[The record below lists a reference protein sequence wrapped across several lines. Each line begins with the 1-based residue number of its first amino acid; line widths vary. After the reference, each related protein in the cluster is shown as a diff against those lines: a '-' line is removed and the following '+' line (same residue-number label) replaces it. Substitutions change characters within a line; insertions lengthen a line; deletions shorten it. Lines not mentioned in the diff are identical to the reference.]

1 MPTKEIVIVEANG
14 NENTV
19 SFQTQNVRITY
30 DDEYGT
36 FIDPFIV
43 RDIER
48 NSDRKKTEATTLCG
62 NRQVADDGEGKVEY
76 TINCYIKRADR
87 NIIHE
92 KKGVTGKLFTDL
104 TEATSVPVF
113 IKKDTIALSSDMNS
127 VLING
132 KQEQL
137 FDCQLTVIEE

>member
-1 MPTKEIVIVEANG
+1 MAKKDVIIVDENG

-19 SFQTQNVRITY
+19 TFDTQNVRIEY
-30 DDEYGT
+30 DDDS
-36 FIDPFIV
+36 FVDPFIV

-62 NRQVADDGEGKVEY
+62 RRQVADDGDGKVEY
-76 TINCYIKRADR
+76 TIDCYIDR
-87 NIIHE
+87 ESRNVIHR
-92 KKGVTGKLFTDL
+92 KKGVTGKLFSDL
-104 TEATSVPVF
+104 TEAKSVNAF
-113 IKKDTIALSSDMNS
+113 IKKDTIALSNDMNS

-132 KQEQL
+132 QDTQL